1 MIRIVSY
8 TSFNSFVVE
17 DGSQDFLHKGIQKS
31 ILINNLLSND
41 PNCEV
46 HLGISSVII
55 GIIEKFSLPP
65 INTNNYTIQWPKSLL
80 NSFFL
85 VHAGLHLTVYILF
98 IGISFLLPC
107 NQCNCH
113 NKFILIFII
122 ALNSGHQIA

>member
-17 DGSQDFLHKGIQKS
+17 DGSQDFLHEGIQKS

-55 GIIEKFSLPP
+55 GIIEKFTIPP
-65 INTNNYTIQWPKSLL
+65 LTPTITPL
-80 NSFFL
+80 
-85 VHAGLHLTVYILF
+85 
-98 IGISFLLPC
+98 
-107 NQCNCH
+107 
-113 NKFILIFII
+113 
-122 ALNSGHQIA
+122 SGQKVC